1 MSRRLLASD
10 DLERILSGARRVLG
24 EMGMRVRSRRCLD
37 AMEAF
42 GAKLDLPQERA
53 FMPPDVID
61 RLLAIVRAEQAG
73 WQRAAPYVRPEYS
86 IGPGGTCPF
95 VFDDDRGQR
104 RLSGEAD
111 CVEMFR
117 ILETSPATGCETPV
131 YNCDAPPR
139 LQSIDCLRIG
149 LETLD
154 RTTLTGIDLFYPEQV
169 PFVAELGRLYRDD
182 PTWFLPAG
190 NCPNSPLC
198 VSERIADLALAK
210 APYRK
215 IYAVPT
221 MPVMGANAPVTPAG
235 AAVIGVAEI
244 LGGYVLAKSLE
255 VETPVAACALS
266 AMLDLKTGTMTCV
279 APEVFAADVAISEVF
294 EILLDLPCRLC
305 GLYIDAPVPGLQAVR
320 EKLLRCLGLG
330 LFGNLTGL
338 PGTLAQGKVFS
349 PTQMMLDYDL
359 HQFLAAYTA
368 GPVVNGETLGVEAIL
383 EIGWEETGYLMHEH
397 TRAWM
402 RETWQAPLP
411 LSSGGEPGSGDQ
423 VVARAREMWC
433 ENLKHY
439 EPPHHPDD
447 FRREL
452 RAICRRAKEA
462 LAE

>member
-1 MSRRLLASD
+1 MSRRMLSSGE
-10 DLERILSGARRVLG
+10 LERILNGARRVLG
-24 EMGMRVRSRRCLD
+24 EMGMRVRSRRCLE

-42 GAKLDLPQERA
+42 GARLDLPQERA
-53 FMPPDVID
+53 FMSAEVID
-61 RLLAIVRAEQAG
+61 RMLAIVRPEQAG
-73 WQRAAPYVRPEYS
+73 WQRATPHVSPEYS
-86 IGPGGTCPF
+86 IGGGGSCPF
-95 VFDDDRGQR
+95 VFDDDIQGP
-104 RLSGEAD
+104 RLAGEAD
-111 CVEMFR
+111 CAQMFR
-117 ILETSPATGCETPV
+117 ILETSPATSCETPV
-131 YNCDAPPR
+131 YNCDAPPK

-149 LETLD
+149 LETLN

-182 PTWFLPAG
+182 PAWFLPAG

-198 VSERIADLALAK
+198 VSRRIAELALAK

-215 IYAVPT
+215 AYAVPT
-221 MPVMGANAPVTPAG
+221 MAVMGANAPVTPAG

-255 VETPVAACALS
+255 AETPVLACALS
-266 AMLDLKTGTMTCV
+266 AMLDLKTGTMTYV

-294 EILLDLPCRLC
+294 ELVLDLPCRLC
-305 GLYIDAPVPGLQAVR
+305 GLYIDAPTPGLQAVR

-359 HQFLAAYTA
+359 HQFLAVYT
-368 GPVVNGETLGVEAIL
+368 GGLTVDDDTLGTEAIL
-383 EIGWEETGYLMHEH
+383 EIGWDDTGYLMHEH
-397 TRAWM
+397 TLAWM
-402 RETWQAPLP
+402 RDTWRAPLP
-411 LSSGGEPGSGDQ
+411 ASAGNDSECGDRLIP
-423 VVARAREMWC
+423 RAREMWRQ
-433 ENLKHY
+433 NLEHY
-439 EPPHHPDD
+439 EPPDHPDD

-462 LAE
+462 LTD